1 MTTPIKTLLAP
12 AIGAAFLLS
21 GCVVQTPQTRIAS
34 NPALYNA
41 LPKKQQ
47 ELVSRG
53 QIAKGLPTN
62 GVFLAWGHP
71 DRRGQGH
78 KDGRPYERWDYAS
91 LRPVY
96 STSLYGSYGYG
107 RGYGRGR
114 YGCGYGGYGLGYA
127 PTIDYIRE
135 RSGTVWFQNGRV
147 DAWERVGPY
156 R

>member
-1 MTTPIKTLLAP
+1 MTSPMRKLLAP

-21 GCVVQTPQTRIAS
+21 GCVIQTPQARIES
-34 NPALYNA
+34 NPELYEA
-41 LPKKQQ
+41 LPRKQQ

-53 QIAKGLPTN
+53 QIAKGLPTT
-62 GVFLAWGHP
+62 GVFLALGEP
-71 DRRGQGH
+71 DRRGQGN
-78 KDGRPYERWDYAS
+78 KDGHSYERWDYAN

-107 RGYGRGR
+107 YGCGRG
-114 YGCGYGGYGLGYA
+114 GYGGYGLGYA

-135 RSGTVWFQNGRV
+135 RSATVWFRNGRV
-147 DAWERVGPY
+147 DAWEQIGPY